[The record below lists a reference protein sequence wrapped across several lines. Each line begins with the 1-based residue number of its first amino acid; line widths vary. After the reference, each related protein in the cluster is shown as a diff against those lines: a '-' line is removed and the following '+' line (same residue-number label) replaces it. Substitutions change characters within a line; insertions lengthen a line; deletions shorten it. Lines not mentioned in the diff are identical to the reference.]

1 MDPFELMTKSAKFNF
16 ASLSSV
22 LKALHS
28 GARAQHAG
36 ARIAH
41 ANKMIG
47 KYQGNKGMGWRVNS
61 ANKSLAKNIP
71 KQQAYQQSYDD
82 LYNTLTPGQQRAM
95 RYGKSA
101 LTGVY
106 DLPKMLLMAPTSTS
120 GWRGSLGVYTGAGLM
135 GYNIDPYSRAGQLHG
150 LSKAKDI
157 ATEYGTQ
164 GGYQAANDLLTGFD
178 SLGLKDR
185 MSFAKNPNALLDSVT
200 PPQFNPSGSK
210 FNLEKFIK
218 GTPDYLDNAITSGIS
233 EQVNNFK
240 I

>member
-1 MDPFELMTKSAKFNF
+1 MDPFELMTKSAFNF
-16 ASLSSV
+16 ASLRGA

-61 ANKSLAKNIP
+61 ANKSLATNIP

-82 LYNTLTPGQQRAM
+82 LYKTLTPGQQRAM
-95 RYGKSA
+95 RYGKST

-120 GWRGSLGVYTGAGLM
+120 GMLGSLGVYTGAGLM
-135 GYNIDPYSRAGQLHG
+135 GYNVDPYSRVGQLHG

-157 ATEYGTQ
+157 ATDYGTQ

-178 SLGLKDR
+178 SMSLKDR

-200 PPQFNPSGSK
+200 PPQFDPSGSK
-210 FNLEKFIK
+210 FNLEKFLK
-218 GTPDYLDNAITSGIS
+218 GTPDFLDNAITSGIS